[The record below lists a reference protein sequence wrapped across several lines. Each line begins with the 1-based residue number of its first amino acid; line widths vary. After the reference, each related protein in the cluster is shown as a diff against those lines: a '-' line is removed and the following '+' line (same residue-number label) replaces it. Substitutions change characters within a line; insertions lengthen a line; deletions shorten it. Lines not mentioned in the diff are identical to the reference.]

1 MSLLTTFRTPGS
13 GKHRTATFAEKDHQI
28 EQLTAALAESER
40 AHQATAADLDAAL
53 AREAAKDRRLADADA
68 RLKTWAGK
76 IVRVEAEHR
85 RLRQAVI
92 NARPRITYA
101 EPPLVPPYAA
111 LSLPYPVP
119 VQGRDTSAETT
130 QQMPILDLAGAL

>member
-1 MSLLTTFRTPGS
+1 MSLLTIFRTPGG
-13 GKHRTATFAEKDHQI
+13 GKHRTATVAEKDDQI

-40 AHQATAADLDAAL
+40 ARQATAADLTAAL
-53 AREAAKDRRLADADA
+53 TREAAKDHRLKLADAL
-68 RLKTWAGK
+68 LKTWAGK
-76 IVRVEAEHR
+76 VVRAEAEQR

-92 NARPRITYA
+92 NARPRITHA

-130 QQMPILDLAGAL
+130 QQMPILGLAGAR